1 MPSSPSPPDVPG
13 RVTLEP
19 AEFQLVD
26 FDPDALRALVERL
39 LDDVGLDQ
47 PVTLEVD
54 QTTPLGH
61 TAVRSTDPIVLFAES
76 GALEDPRHLRALG
89 PGAAIEL
96 GRMLFRVRDR
106 LDPAFGEVPPDGEVS
121 LQEEAAWD
129 AYAVGRLIRAGH
141 THYDERQ
148 RRLYQFRTR
157 HGFSDAGDASFAALW
172 DGDGLTW
179 ADIQALSAQGN
190 SRVAAR

>member
-1 MPSSPSPPDVPG
+1 MSD
-13 RVTLEP
+13 RVTLDP
-19 AEFQLVD
+19 PEFKLVD
-26 FDPDALRALVERL
+26 FDPAELTALVERL
-39 LDDVGLDQ
+39 LDEVGLDR

-61 TAVRSTDPIVLFAES
+61 TEVKSIDPVVLFCES
-76 GALEDPRHLRALG
+76 GALEDPRKLRALG

-106 LDPAFGEVPPDGEVS
+106 LDDAFGAPDAIN

-157 HGFSDAGDASFAALW
+157 HGFSDAGDAAFAALW
-172 DGDGLTW
+172 DGVDLTW
-179 ADIQALSAQGN
+179 PEIAALSASGN
-190 SRVAAR
+190 SRAA

>member
-1 MPSSPSPPDVPG
+1 MSG
-13 RVTLEP
+13 RVTLDPPEYK
-19 AEFQLVD
+19 LVD
-26 FDPDALRALVERL
+26 FDPGELTALVERL
-39 LDDVGLDQ
+39 LDDVGLDR

-61 TAVRSTDPIVLFAES
+61 TAVKSIEPVVLFCES
-76 GALEDPRHLRALG
+76 GALEDPRRLRALG

-106 LDPAFGEVPPDGEVS
+106 LDPAFGAPADPASVTLP
-121 LQEEAAWD
+121 EEAAWD

-141 THYDERQ
+141 AHYDERQ

-157 HGFSDAGDASFAALW
+157 HGFSDAGDAAFAALW
-172 DGDGLTW
+172 DGVDLTW
-179 ADIQALSAQGN
+179 SQIAALSAEGN
-190 SRVAAR
+190 TRAA